1 MSPVK
6 VKKRLGE
13 MLVAAGLI
21 QDVQLKKVLDEKKK
35 RGGRVG
41 ELLVE
46 LRLITEND
54 LAVFLARQLGLPFVD
69 LDKHLVDGEAVK
81 LIPIELARRLSA
93 IPLLKDDASL
103 EVAMADPLDIF
114 GLDDIRRAAG
124 VEIRQAVAA
133 RRDRKS
139 TRLNSSHQLIS

>member
-1 MSPVK
+1 MSPVE
-6 VKKRLGE
+6 VKKRPGE
-13 MLVAAGLI
+13 MLVAAGLTK
-21 QDVQLKKVLDEKKK
+21 DVQLKKVLDEQKK

-69 LDKHLVDGEAVK
+69 LDKHLVDREAVK

-93 IPLLKDDASL
+93 IPLLKDDASRSEEHTSEL
-103 EVAMADPLDIF
+103 QSPTNLV
-114 GLDDIRRAAG
+114 
-124 VEIRQAVAA
+124 
-133 RRDRKS
+133 
-139 TRLNSSHQLIS
+139 